1 MFFSKDIPILLG
13 DEFWNVHIP
22 AYSIFSSMTIVSVQA
37 RSASFWVKAVL
48 WRWFVQ
54 SKKTEVFYQREPRG
68 WKGCHSKKPS
78 VDEVHTPSHSSLDT
92 SPALSDTEQERKP
105 HECCPHGS
113 IPNTKIKHSDTGV
126 TPSAEVGLEVALKP
140 TATKSWISYHTIRK
154 GDHQLCRG
162 LTQKK
167 SHHPILGVLRLSIEI
182 RQKNLWSWHGFQWHN
197 CY

>member
-1 MFFSKDIPILLG
+1 MERLPQQKALSWWGPHAQPQQPRHLPSTQWHGARTQATWVLPPR
-13 DEFWNVHIP
+13 VHTQHKYQALRHRCHPKCGGGVGGGLETKCYQELDQLSHYQKGGPP
-22 AYSIFSSMTIVSVQA
+22 ASVQA

-113 IPNTKIKHSDTGV
+113 IPNTNIKHSDTGV
-126 TPSAEVGLEVALKP
+126 HLSP
-140 TATKSWISYHTIRK
+140 T
-154 GDHQLCRG
+154 
-162 LTQKK
+162 
-167 SHHPILGVLRLSIEI
+167 
-182 RQKNLWSWHGFQWHN
+182 
-197 CY
+197 